1 MNNAFL
7 IIGAGAIFDTI
18 GDLFIKNW
26 IANNTSISLGSGIFF
41 YAIGLSLL
49 VYSFTFKNMVVTS
62 VLFIILNLMLLSIV
76 NYFYYNEGFSYKEG
90 IALILGIAAIFLFEF
105 N

>member
-1 MNNAFL
+1 ML
-7 IIGAGAIFDTI
+7 IIGLGAMFDTI

-26 IANNTSISLGSGIFF
+26 VANNTTISLGSGIFF

-62 VLFIILNLMLLSIV
+62 VLFVILNLILLSIA
-76 NYFYYNEGFSYKEG
+76 NYFYYNESFSNKEG
-90 IALILGIAAIFLFEF
+90 IALILGIAAIVLFEF